1 MTHCAVLRVHKLRG
15 AGRVMVAAA
24 HNKRAAQAEH
34 GARGHINPQ
43 RTALNEVLHGLPSP
57 EAVAQHARDL
67 MAAAGITKLRK
78 DAVRAVEWLF
88 TLPVNHGVD
97 DSRFFVDCAQWV
109 ARHFGG
115 RANLLCADIHRDEA
129 APHCHVLVL
138 PLMDGKMNGSAAV
151 GGKSKLA
158 ALKNDFYDT
167 VAKGYGLK
175 REGAT
180 LNAALKHQ
188 AAALVLQRFHADA
201 DAALASAAWPAIREA
216 IERDPRPFM
225 EILGID
231 PPQRKLRTV
240 AQVFTSRGKGG
251 KVEPAHR
258 PTIKPVT
265 KATRKAYRLC
275 KPATNNADTEA
286 YAL

>member
-1 MTHCAVLRVHKLRG
+1 
-15 AGRVMVAAA
+15 MVAAA

-43 RTALNEVLHGLPSP
+43 RTALNEALHGLPSP

-88 TLPVNHGVD
+88 TLPVNHGLD
-97 DSRFFVDCAQWV
+97 DSRFFVDCAHWV

-138 PLMDGKMNGSAAV
+138 PLMGGKMNRSAAV
-151 GGKSKLA
+151 GGKAKLA
-158 ALKNDFYDT
+158 ALKSDFYDT

-175 REGAT
+175 RESAP

-188 AAALVLQRFHADA
+188 AAALVLQRLNQDA
-201 DAALASAAWPAIREA
+201 DAALVSGAWQAIRDA
-216 IERDPRPFM
+216 IERDPRPFI
-225 EILGID
+225 EVLGID
-231 PPQRKLRTV
+231 PPARKLRTV
-240 AQVFTSRGKGG
+240 AQVFTSTGKGA
-251 KVEPAHR
+251 KTETVH
-258 PTIKPVT
+258 KPVA
-265 KATRKAYRLC
+265 KPVCKPYRLR
-275 KPATNNADTEA
+275 KPAPSGMNTEA